1 MRKTALSALGLVAV
15 LSVPAVAVGTPGPF
29 AGVVRAG
36 QTKSHVYD
44 NNPADFNCI
53 HLAVPYTVTLTY
65 APPTDTL
72 TLSAGGVTATGA
84 NGRASVSFWSG
95 TCTSF
100 SITVSGD
107 SVLHT
112 AGYVVSAGSGAALID
127 Q

>member
-29 AGVVRAG
+29 AGVVTAG
-36 QTKSHVYD
+36 QTKSHLYD
-44 NNPADFNCI
+44 NNPTNSACI
-53 HLAVPYTVTLTY
+53 QIVVPYTVTLAY

-84 NGRASVSFWSG
+84 NGRATVSFWSG
-95 TCTSF
+95 YCTSF
-100 SITVSGD
+100 GITVSGD

-112 AGYVVSAGSGAALID
+112 AGYVVSVGSGSALID

>member
-29 AGVVRAG
+29 AGVVRTG
-36 QTKSHVYD
+36 ETKSHIYD
-44 NNPADFNCI
+44 NNPANLDCI
-53 HLAVPYTVTLTY
+53 QLAVPYTATLTY

-72 TLSAGGVTATGA
+72 TLSAGGVTATGS

-95 TCTSF
+95 SCTSF
-100 SITVSGD
+100 GIAVTGD

-112 AGYVVSAGSGAALID
+112 AGYVVSAGSGAAPAD